1 MQVDERELIEGVLRL
16 VLDPLYRYNP
26 FFTLYYNPFLS
37 QPSPEI
43 PRKQYF
49 NYVHQVALLLDVL
62 PRRRVRVLI
71 GDEVG
76 LGKTVEAIRIAK
88 YLATVG
94 EARKILIIA
103 PRQLIRQWLHHE
115 IRDLMHSPE
124 LVRLLSRKNIEN
136 IVREF
141 EVGKRDKVIL
151 LAPLDLVKRGS
162 ADRHTRGRYKP
173 YYDFVSGTDWDLVII
188 DEAHHLGFM
197 RARPSLRT
205 VRLAPLCERAK
216 HLILLSGTPSRG
228 THRDMLGRI
237 SLLLPELSD
246 EIKRLEGN
254 KAARKQFYEGVSD
267 YIVYRR
273 TKEHVNMLE
282 GKQVFTRLTS
292 FLALIRLGENRDL
305 YENLGR
311 FVARVLKS
319 MDPETPTLL
328 KIIVLKRALS
338 SPYAFLKTFTKVIE
352 SRASRARKIS
362 LGDYRVESEPDSVIK
377 ETLLKTLKSIPR
389 DLVNDA
395 LSLLTSRF
403 GELYREGDP
412 GFKALAHLLYLVVS
426 GSSEV
431 PRELLGDYIVFSEY
445 KDTVNYLYDRLVE
458 FFESK
463 GFRENEYVKA
473 LIMEEA
479 LKDYYEREYSEKEK
493 RKHAD
498 LLKSSM
504 TILVKDST
512 WLFLGRISSQNREI
526 VHLIP
531 DVVDSI
537 DRYATGKTLKVLVS
551 TDVASE
557 GLNIQQF
564 NIVVNYDVPWS
575 PIKREQRVGRI
586 YRLRQRRN
594 CSVVDFVRET
604 TAEYSFYTM
613 LVLKLLNV
621 LEQRLLMKPIEGL
634 LELYVTRRG
643 AAEEEYLFLTER
655 SIGEVL
661 VSVYEEFYGENR
673 PIEDALRKAYKE
685 LLDRLRVYR
694 DLAEELTAR
703 SHWLRNLKD
712 YVEDFAGCSNHEE
725 FAEAVSR
732 TLEVFFGKSIAD
744 PARALRELYEELFY
758 RRREARLPQA
768 LIVYGSEF
776 EEGYLSVIDY
786 VVDGKIRYS
795 TPVIVFKAGDDW
807 RLYCGIRV
815 LEWLV
820 ENYSNGRL
828 KPIGTK
834 IMHVGPGDD
843 ELSSKAKEIA
853 SRLNQDISVRLGG
866 REKSLNTILGS
877 SLRDIAE
884 LEPVIRDEVIR
895 LARYQSLGEYEEFTE
910 SLPMDVRRWMEEVSV
925 NHVAELYMNQGCY
938 IAEKNIG
945 VLKPYDLL
953 AYCPRDG
960 DRKRFFIEVK
970 SHLKHLLVAELSEA
984 ETELAESYPSEYIIC
999 NVMGLENRD
1008 RSKWVTICGL
1018 YAELPKTIITTTK
1031 EEKRARLFF
1040 TIK

>member
-1 MQVDERELIEGVLRL
+1 MQVDERELIEEVLRL
-16 VLDPLYRYNP
+16 VLDPLYKYNP
-26 FFTLYYNPFLS
+26 FFTLYYNPFPS

-49 NYVHQVALLLDVL
+49 NYVHQVALLLDIL

-88 YLATVG
+88 YLVTVG

-136 IVREF
+136 IVQEF
-141 EVGKRDKVIL
+141 KVGKRDEVIL

-162 ADRHTRGRYKP
+162 TDRHTRGRYKP

-197 RARPSLRT
+197 GARPSLRT
-205 VRLAPLCERAK
+205 MRLAPLCERAK

-228 THRDMLGRI
+228 THKDMLGRI

-246 EIKRLEGN
+246 EIKGLERN

-282 GKQVFTRLTS
+282 EKQVFTRLTS
-292 FLALIRLGENRDL
+292 FLALIKLSENRDL

-352 SRASRARKIS
+352 SRALRTGKIS
-362 LGDYRVESEPDSVIK
+362 LRDYKVESMPDSVIE
-377 ETLLKTLKSIPR
+377 ETLLKTLKSIPGELR
-389 DLVNDA
+389 GDA
-395 LSLLTSRF
+395 LSLLNRF
-403 GELYREGDP
+403 DELYREGDP
-412 GFKALAHLLYLVVS
+412 GFKALAHLLYLVIS

-445 KDTVNYLYDRLVE
+445 RDTVNYLYDKLVE

-463 GFRENEYVKA
+463 GFRQDEYVKA
-473 LIMEEA
+473 LIIEEA
-479 LKDYYEREYSEKEK
+479 LKDYYEHEYSEEEK

-504 TILVKDST
+504 AILVKDST
-512 WLFLGRISSQNREI
+512 WLFLGRISSQNQGI

-531 DVVDSI
+531 DVVDAI
-537 DRYATGKTLKVLVS
+537 DRYATGRTLKVLVS

-575 PIKREQRVGRI
+575 PIKREQRIGRI

-604 TAEYSFYTM
+604 TAEYAFYTM

-621 LEQRLLMKPIEGL
+621 LEQKLLTKPIEGL
-634 LELYVTRRG
+634 LELYVTRRDT
-643 AAEEEYLFLTER
+643 AEEEYLFLTEK

-673 PIEDALRKAYKE
+673 PVEDALRKAYKE
-685 LLDRLRVYR
+685 LLDRLRIYR

-758 RRREARLPQA
+758 RQRKARLPQA

-786 VVDGKIRYS
+786 VVDDKSRYS
-795 TPVIVFKAGDDW
+795 TPIMVFKVGDDW

-820 ENYSNGRL
+820 ENYNSGRL
-828 KPIGTK
+828 KPIGTQ
-834 IMHVGPGDD
+834 IMYAVSDND

-853 SRLNQDISVRLGG
+853 NRLNQDISVRLWE
-866 REKSLNTILGS
+866 REKLLNTILGS

-884 LEPVIRDEVIR
+884 LEPVIRGEVIR
-895 LARYQSLGEYEEFTE
+895 LARYQSLDEYEEFIN

-925 NHVAELYMNQGCY
+925 NHVAELYMNQGCH
-938 IAEKNIG
+938 ITEKNIG

-960 DRKRFFIEVK
+960 DRKRLFIEVK

-984 ETELAESYPSEYIIC
+984 ETELAESYPSEYVIC
-999 NVMGLENRD
+999 NVMGLENKD
-1008 RSKWVTICGL
+1008 KSKWVTICGL
-1018 YAELPKTIITTTK
+1018 YAELPKTIITTIK

>member
-1 MQVDERELIEGVLRL
+1 MQVGERELIEEVLRL
-16 VLDPLYRYNP
+16 VLDPLFKYNP
-26 FFTLYYNPFLS
+26 FFTLYYNPFPS
-37 QPSPEI
+37 HPSPEI

-49 NYVHQVALLLDVL
+49 NYVHQVALLLDTI
-62 PRRRVRVLI
+62 PRKRVRVLI

-124 LVRLLSRKNIEN
+124 LTRLLSRGNFEN
-136 IVREF
+136 IVQEF
-141 EVGKRDKVIL
+141 NVGKRDKMIL

-162 ADRHTRGRYKP
+162 ADRHTHGRYKP
-173 YYDFVSGTDWDLVII
+173 YYDFVSSTDWDLVII

-205 VRLAPLCERAK
+205 MRLAPLCERTK

-246 EIKRLEGN
+246 KIKKLEKN
-254 KAARKQFYEGVSD
+254 EDLRKRFYESVSD
-267 YIVYRR
+267 YAVYRR

-282 GKQVFTRLTS
+282 EKQVFTKLTS
-292 FLALIRLGENRDL
+292 FLALIKLGGSRDL

-338 SPYAFLKTFTKVIE
+338 SPYAFLKTFTKVVE
-352 SRASRARKIS
+352 NRAFRTGKIS
-362 LGDYRVESEPDSVIK
+362 LGDYKVESKPDSVIE
-377 ETLLKTLKSIPR
+377 ETLLRTLKSIPR
-389 DLVNDA
+389 ELAGDA
-395 LSLLTSRF
+395 LNMLDRF

-412 GFKALAHLLYLVVS
+412 GFKALAHLLYLVANGS
-426 GSSEV
+426 GDV
-431 PRELLGDYIVFSEY
+431 PRELLGDYIIFSEY
-445 KDTVNYLYDRLVE
+445 RDTVDYLYDKLKE

-463 GFRENEYVKA
+463 GFRRDDYVKS
-473 LIMEEA
+473 LILEEA
-479 LKDYYEREYSEKEK
+479 LKDYYEREYFEKER
-493 RKHAD
+493 RKHED
-498 LLKSSM
+498 LLKSST
-504 TILVKDST
+504 TILVKDGT
-512 WLFLGRISSQNREI
+512 WLFLGRISSQNQEI

-531 DVVDSI
+531 DVI
-537 DRYATGKTLKVLVS
+537 DAIDKYATGRTLKVLVS
-551 TDVASE
+551 TDIASE

-575 PIKREQRVGRI
+575 PIKREQRIGRI

-604 TAEYSFYTM
+604 TVEYTFYTM
-613 LVLKLLNV
+613 LVLKLLNI
-621 LEQRLLMKPIEGL
+621 LEQKLLTKPVEGL
-634 LELYVTRRG
+634 LELYVTRGG
-643 AAEEEYLFLTER
+643 AAKEEYLFLTEK

-661 VSVYEEFYGENR
+661 VSVYEEFYAEDK
-673 PIEDALRKAYKE
+673 PVEDALKRAYRE
-685 LLDRLRVYR
+685 LLNKLRIYR

-703 SHWLRNLKD
+703 SYWIQKLKY
-712 YVEDFAGCSNHEE
+712 YVEDFTGCSSHEE
-725 FAEAVSR
+725 FAEVVSK
-732 TLEVFFGKSIAD
+732 TLEVFFGKSITD

-758 RRREARLPQA
+758 RRQRARLPQA
-768 LIVYGSEF
+768 LIVYEPEL
-776 EEGYLSVIDY
+776 EEGYLGIIDY

-795 TPVIVFKAGDDW
+795 TPVVVIKVGGEWKP
-807 RLYCGIRV
+807 YYGIRV
-815 LEWLV
+815 LEWLA
-820 ENYSNGRL
+820 ENYSSGKL

-834 IMHVGPGDD
+834 IMYAGLGND
-843 ELSSKAKEIA
+843 ELSSEAKIMA
-853 SRLNQDISVRLGG
+853 SRLNQDISARLGG
-866 REKSLNTILGS
+866 KEKLLNTILGS
-877 SLRDIAE
+877 SLRDTAE
-884 LEPVIRDEVIR
+884 LEPVIRGEVIR
-895 LARYQSLGEYEEFTE
+895 LVRYQSLDEYEEFTE
-910 SLPMDVRRWMEEVSV
+910 SLSMDVRRWMEEVSV
-925 NHVAELYMNQGCY
+925 NHVAELYMSQGCQ
-938 IAEKNIG
+938 IIEKNIG

-953 AYCPRDG
+953 VYCPRDG

-970 SHLKHLLVAELSEA
+970 SHLKHVLVAELSEA
-984 ETELAESYPSEYIIC
+984 ETELAESHPSEYVIC
-999 NVMGLENRD
+999 NVMGIESPDKSN
-1008 RSKWVTICGL
+1008 WVTMCGL
-1018 YAELPKTIITTTK
+1018 YAELPKTIITATR

-1040 TIK
+1040 SIR